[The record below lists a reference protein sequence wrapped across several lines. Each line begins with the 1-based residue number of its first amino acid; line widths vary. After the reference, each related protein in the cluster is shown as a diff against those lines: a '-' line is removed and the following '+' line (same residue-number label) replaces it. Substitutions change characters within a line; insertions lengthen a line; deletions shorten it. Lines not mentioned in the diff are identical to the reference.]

1 MGLFPCVADRAL
13 AFNKWRRPTRTLT
26 SSPGRYSGQDNGWA
40 LALLEPVIVE
50 FDKTIMKFPNTK
62 RLSVRSNDLVPNLQ
76 NPDNPVPL
84 LKEQIEQQGEP
95 HVGGGG
101 G

>member
-1 MGLFPCVADRAL
+1 MT
-13 AFNKWRRPTRTLT
+13 FNGAAPTRTLT

-40 LALLEPVIVE
+40 LALVEPVMVE
-50 FDKTIMKFPNTK
+50 FDKSIMKFPNIQ
-62 RLSVRSNDLVPNLQ
+62 RFVGGASNDLIPNLQ
-76 NPDNPVPL
+76 NPSNPVPL
-84 LKEQIEQQGEP
+84 LKDQIERMGEP